1 MIAVYYTSGARN
13 AENEMTIQF
22 QCVHCQKEVQAPD
35 AAGGKRG
42 KCPFCGTSN
51 YIPAPVKEEDAIP
64 LAPLDDEDERRR
76 KKEVEDLLRQEREL
90 LAETG
95 GQPADPKE
103 DSGGVSKQ
111 ELRALV
117 VKYCRHMHAGK
128 LPKAEADTDL
138 LREQGS
144 QALGIVDDFMT
155 GKEIDPDLANIPG
168 GLLQGFL
175 RQLKQQIQQQL
186 DS

>member
-1 MIAVYYTSGARN
+1 
-13 AENEMTIQF
+13 MTIQF

-51 YIPAPVKEEDAIP
+51 YIPAPVTEDDAIP

-76 KKEVEDLLRQEREL
+76 QKEVEDLLRQEREL

-95 GQPADPKE
+95 DKPAEPQE
-103 DSGGVSKQ
+103 DSIGESKQ
-111 ELRALV
+111 ELRRLV
-117 VKYCRHMHAGK
+117 VKYCRYMHAGK
-128 LPKAEADTDL
+128 LPSAETRADA
-138 LREQGS
+138 LRK
-144 QALGIVDDFMT
+144 QAGPALQIVDDFMS
-155 GKEIDPDLANIPG
+155 GREIDPDLATMPG

-175 RQLKQQIQQQL
+175 RQLKQYLQR
-186 DS
+186 

>member
-1 MIAVYYTSGARN
+1 M

-22 QCVHCQKEVQAPD
+22 HCEHCRKEIQAPD

-51 YIPAPVKEEDAIP
+51 YIPAPVTEDDAIP

-76 KKEVEDLLRQEREL
+76 QKEVEDLLRQERDL

-95 GQPADPKE
+95 GQPADPQIGS
-103 DSGGVSKQ
+103 SGETKV
-111 ELRALV
+111 EIRNRV

-128 LPKAEADTDL
+128 LPKAEADTDWL
-138 LREQGS
+138 KEQGD
-144 QALGIVDDFMT
+144 QAFQVVEDFMT
-155 GKEIDPDLANIPG
+155 GKEIDPILATMPG

-175 RQLKQQIQQQL
+175 RQLKQHLQEEAG
-186 DS
+186 S